1 MLKQILTTS
10 LTLASVLLGAG
21 QAMAGTF
28 FVDNF
33 NAPFNDSPG
42 TSQDIFL
49 TGPPP
54 GVPVGG
60 LGPGPQIR
68 SGLPSNSVIGGSRSL
83 DLDKLSGR
91 PREGTRARVLP
102 QSSEDPIGYLSLNSD
117 VSVRARTTL
126 LWDGNGSGL
135 GDAGKLLTRLGTSKG
150 YFGLNFLDT
159 ISGSANF
166 SITLSDGTNM
176 STVTVN
182 NVTATTG
189 PDQFL
194 LSQFAGVNLDSIRY
208 IELVIDGAPGFD
220 ANIDSFTLYEIPEP
234 SALVGS
240 IFAVG
245 VSISFLRR
253 KHDDNESGNN
263 N

>member
-1 MLKQILTTS
+1 LE
-10 LTLASVLLGAG
+10 
-21 QAMAGTF
+21 
-28 FVDNF
+28 
-33 NAPFNDSPG
+33 
-42 TSQDIFL
+42 
-49 TGPPP
+49 
-54 GVPVGG
+54 
-60 LGPGPQIR
+60 
-68 SGLPSNSVIGGSRSL
+68 
-83 DLDKLSGR
+83 KLSGR
-91 PREGTRARVLP
+91 PREATRARVLP
-102 QSSEDPIGYLSLNSD
+102 EITGDPVGYLSLNND
-117 VSVRARTTL
+117 PSVASKTTL

-150 YFGLNFLDT
+150 YFGLNFLDAAA
-159 ISGSANF
+159 GSANV
-166 SITLSDGTNM
+166 SITLSDGAKM

-182 NVTATTG
+182 NVTGTTG
-189 PDQFL
+189 PTQFL
-194 LSQFAGVNLDSIRY
+194 LSQFADLDLDSIRY
-208 IELVIDGAPGFD
+208 IELVIDGAPGFS